1 MYSKK
6 EDLVTLAKQ
15 SKKLPNFIW
24 ATILAFLFM
33 TGGQIIGGIC
43 IIPLY
48 IILSFFHSISSNL
61 KILELFIQLSSFV
74 FISILVFVRVK
85 YIEKRSISTLGFSK
99 DSWLKKYIKGFVIG
113 LVMMIIVV
121 LMLCLFGC
129 VSVEKNPSQPIGISA
144 IGGVII
150 ILIGWIIQGGTEEIV
165 TRGWLMNVLG
175 ARYNIMVGLILS
187 SVFFALIHSENPG
200 INYVAMLNIVLVGIL
215 LGLIVINTGS
225 LWVACG
231 IHSAWNFAQGN
242 IFGFQVSGN
251 DVGIGSIVDLN
262 LVGNEFITGGQF
274 GPEAGMVCS
283 FVILAL
289 IVIMLFLTKRD
300 SLKNIR

>member
-99 DSWLKKYIKGFVIG
+99 DSWLKKYIKGFIIG
-113 LVMMIIVV
+113 LVMMVIVV
-121 LMLCLFGC
+121 LILCLFGC

-144 IGGVII
+144 IGGVML
-150 ILIGWIIQGGTEEIV
+150 ILVGWIIQGGTEEIV
-165 TRGWLMNVLG
+165 TRGWLMNVLA
-175 ARYNIMVGLILS
+175 ARYNKVFGLILS
-187 SVFFALIHSENPG
+187 STIFGLMHLFNPDV
-200 INYVAMLNIVLVGIL
+200 NYVAVINIILVGLFYGIY
-215 LGLIVINTGS
+215 VTKTND
-225 LWVACG
+225 LWAVCG
-231 IHSAWNFAQGN
+231 MHSAWNFAQGN
-242 IFGFQVSGN
+242 IFGFEVSGLN
-251 DVGIGSIVDLN
+251 VGVSSIVDLN
-262 LVGNEFITGGQF
+262 LVGSDTISGGTF
-274 GPEAGMVCS
+274 GPEAGLIAT
-283 FVILAL
+283 FVLISSIAIVFILDKKGY
-289 IVIMLFLTKRD
+289 FTK
-300 SLKNIR
+300 

>member
-1 MYSKK
+1 MIEKTRLTEDAKKSRVLLNFFLSILLAYLFIKGGIATGQLIFGPILTSISKNSFFAQNQNLIIQFVQLIAFGLISS
-6 EDLVTLAKQ
+6 LV
-15 SKKLPNFIW
+15 FIW
-24 ATILAFLFM
+24 VQA
-33 TGGQIIGGIC
+33 
-43 IIPLY
+43 
-48 IILSFFHSISSNL
+48 
-61 KILELFIQLSSFV
+61 
-74 FISILVFVRVK
+74 
-85 YIEKRSISTLGFSK
+85 IEGREIVTLGFYK
-99 DSWLKKYIKGFVIG
+99 ESWLAKYASGLLIG
-113 LVMMIIVV
+113 LLMMSTVV
-121 LMLCLFGC
+121 FILYIFGFITIETK
-129 VSVEKNPSQPIGISA
+129 SLQPVGIAALLNIS
-144 IGGVII
+144 I
-150 ILIGWIIQGGTEEIV
+150 ILIGWLIQGATEEIV

>member
-1 MYSKK
+1 MIEKTRMTEDAKKSRVLLNFFLSMLLAYLFIKGGINTGQLIFGPILTSISKSSFFAQNQN
-6 EDLVTLAKQ
+6 LIIQFVQLLAFGLI
-15 SKKLPNFIW
+15 SSIVFIW
-24 ATILAFLFM
+24 VLA
-33 TGGQIIGGIC
+33 
-43 IIPLY
+43 
-48 IILSFFHSISSNL
+48 
-61 KILELFIQLSSFV
+61 
-74 FISILVFVRVK
+74 
-85 YIEKRSISTLGFSK
+85 IEGREIETLGFYK
-99 DSWLKKYIKGFVIG
+99 ESWLAKYASGLLIG
-113 LVMMIIVV
+113 LLMMSTVV
-121 LMLCLFGC
+121 FILYIFGFITIETK
-129 VSVEKNPSQPIGISA
+129 SLQPVGIAALLNIS
-144 IGGVII
+144 I
-150 ILIGWIIQGGTEEIV
+150 ILIGWLIQGATEEIV

-175 ARYNIMVGLILS
+175 ARYNITVGLILS

-251 DVGIGSIVDLN
+251 DVGVGSIVDLN

-283 FVILAL
+283 FVILVL
-289 IVIMLFLTKRD
+289 IVIVLFLSKRD

>member
-1 MYSKK
+1 MIEKTRLTEDAKKSRVLLNFFLSMLLAYLFIKGGIATGQLIFGPILTSISKSSFFAQNQN
-6 EDLVTLAKQ
+6 LIIQFVQLLAFGLI
-15 SKKLPNFIW
+15 SSIVFIW
-24 ATILAFLFM
+24 VLA
-33 TGGQIIGGIC
+33 
-43 IIPLY
+43 
-48 IILSFFHSISSNL
+48 
-61 KILELFIQLSSFV
+61 
-74 FISILVFVRVK
+74 
-85 YIEKRSISTLGFSK
+85 IEGREIETLGFYK
-99 DSWLKKYIKGFVIG
+99 ESWLAKYASGLLIG
-113 LVMMIIVV
+113 LLMMSTVV
-121 LMLCLFGC
+121 FILYIFGFITIETK
-129 VSVEKNPSQPIGISA
+129 SLQPVGIAALLNIS
-144 IGGVII
+144 I
-150 ILIGWIIQGGTEEIV
+150 ILIGWLIQGATEEIV

-175 ARYNIMVGLILS
+175 ARYNITVGLILS

-251 DVGIGSIVDLN
+251 DVGVGSIVDLN

-283 FVILAL
+283 FIILVL
-289 IVIMLFLTKRD
+289 IVIVLFLSKRD

>member
-1 MYSKK
+1 MIEKTRLTEDAKKSRVLLNFFLSMLLAYLFIKGGIATGQLIFGPILTSISKSSFFAQNQN
-6 EDLVTLAKQ
+6 LIIQFVQLLAFGLI
-15 SKKLPNFIW
+15 SSIVFIW
-24 ATILAFLFM
+24 VLA
-33 TGGQIIGGIC
+33 
-43 IIPLY
+43 
-48 IILSFFHSISSNL
+48 
-61 KILELFIQLSSFV
+61 
-74 FISILVFVRVK
+74 
-85 YIEKRSISTLGFSK
+85 IEGREIETLGFYK
-99 DSWLKKYIKGFVIG
+99 ESWLAKYASGLLIG
-113 LVMMIIVV
+113 LLMMSTVV
-121 LMLCLFGC
+121 FILYIFGFITIETK
-129 VSVEKNPSQPIGISA
+129 SLQPVGIAALLNIS
-144 IGGVII
+144 I
-150 ILIGWIIQGGTEEIV
+150 ILIGWLIQGATEEIV

-175 ARYNIMVGLILS
+175 ARYNITVGLILS

-251 DVGIGSIVDLN
+251 DVGVGSIVDLN

-283 FVILAL
+283 FVILVL
-289 IVIMLFLTKRD
+289 IVIMLFLSKRD

>member
-1 MYSKK
+1 MIEKTRLTEDAKKSRVLLNFFLSMLLAYLFIKGGIATGQLIFGPILTSISKSSFFAQNQN
-6 EDLVTLAKQ
+6 LIIQFVQLLAFGLI
-15 SKKLPNFIW
+15 SSIVFIW
-24 ATILAFLFM
+24 VLA
-33 TGGQIIGGIC
+33 
-43 IIPLY
+43 
-48 IILSFFHSISSNL
+48 
-61 KILELFIQLSSFV
+61 
-74 FISILVFVRVK
+74 
-85 YIEKRSISTLGFSK
+85 IEGREIETLGFYK
-99 DSWLKKYIKGFVIG
+99 ESWLAKYASGLLIG
-113 LVMMIIVV
+113 LLMMSTVV
-121 LMLCLFGC
+121 FILYIFGFITIETK
-129 VSVEKNPSQPIGISA
+129 SLQPVGIAALLNIS
-144 IGGVII
+144 I
-150 ILIGWIIQGGTEEIV
+150 ILIGWLIQGATEEIV

-175 ARYNIMVGLILS
+175 ARYNITVGLILS

-231 IHSAWNFAQGN
+231 IHSAWNFVQGN

-251 DVGIGSIVDLN
+251 DVGVGSIVDLN

-283 FVILAL
+283 FVILVL
-289 IVIMLFLTKRD
+289 IVIVLFLSKRD

>member
-1 MYSKK
+1 MIEKTRLTEDAKKSRVLLNFFLSMLLAYLFIKGGIATGQLIFGPILTSISKSSFFAQNQN
-6 EDLVTLAKQ
+6 LIIQFVQLLAFGLI
-15 SKKLPNFIW
+15 SSIVFIW
-24 ATILAFLFM
+24 VLA
-33 TGGQIIGGIC
+33 
-43 IIPLY
+43 
-48 IILSFFHSISSNL
+48 
-61 KILELFIQLSSFV
+61 
-74 FISILVFVRVK
+74 
-85 YIEKRSISTLGFSK
+85 IEGREIETLGFYK
-99 DSWLKKYIKGFVIG
+99 ESWLAKYASGLLIG
-113 LVMMIIVV
+113 LLMMSTVV
-121 LMLCLFGC
+121 FILYIFGFITIETK
-129 VSVEKNPSQPIGISA
+129 SLQPVGIAALLNIS
-144 IGGVII
+144 I
-150 ILIGWIIQGGTEEIV
+150 ILIGWLIQGATEEIV

-175 ARYNIMVGLILS
+175 ARYNITVGLILS

-251 DVGIGSIVDLN
+251 DVGVGSIVDLN

-283 FVILAL
+283 FIILVL
-289 IVIMLFLTKRD
+289 IVIVLFLRKRD

>member
-1 MYSKK
+1 MIEKTRLTEDAKKSRVLLNFFLSMLLAYLFIKGGIATGQLIFGPILTSISKSSFFAQNQN
-6 EDLVTLAKQ
+6 LIIQFVQLLAFGLI
-15 SKKLPNFIW
+15 SSIVFIW
-24 ATILAFLFM
+24 VLA
-33 TGGQIIGGIC
+33 
-43 IIPLY
+43 
-48 IILSFFHSISSNL
+48 
-61 KILELFIQLSSFV
+61 
-74 FISILVFVRVK
+74 
-85 YIEKRSISTLGFSK
+85 IEGREIETLGFYK
-99 DSWLKKYIKGFVIG
+99 ESWLAKYASGLLIG
-113 LVMMIIVV
+113 LLMMSTVV
-121 LMLCLFGC
+121 FILYIFGFITIETK
-129 VSVEKNPSQPIGISA
+129 SLQPVGIAALLNIS
-144 IGGVII
+144 I
-150 ILIGWIIQGGTEEIV
+150 ILIGWLIQGATEEIV

-175 ARYNIMVGLILS
+175 ARYNITVGLILS

-251 DVGIGSIVDLN
+251 DVGVGSIVDLN

-283 FVILAL
+283 FVILVL
-289 IVIMLFLTKRD
+289 IVIVLFLSKRD
-300 SLKNIR
+300 S

>member
-1 MYSKK
+1 MIEKTRLTEDAKKSRVLLNFFLSILLAYLFIKGGIATGQLIFGPILTSISKSSFFAQNQNLIIQFVQLIAFGLISS
-6 EDLVTLAKQ
+6 LV
-15 SKKLPNFIW
+15 FIW
-24 ATILAFLFM
+24 VQA
-33 TGGQIIGGIC
+33 
-43 IIPLY
+43 
-48 IILSFFHSISSNL
+48 
-61 KILELFIQLSSFV
+61 
-74 FISILVFVRVK
+74 
-85 YIEKRSISTLGFSK
+85 IEGREIVTLGFYK
-99 DSWLKKYIKGFVIG
+99 ESWLAKYASGLLIG
-113 LVMMIIVV
+113 LLMMSTVV
-121 LMLCLFGC
+121 FILYIFGFITIETK
-129 VSVEKNPSQPIGISA
+129 SLQPVGIAALLNIS
-144 IGGVII
+144 I
-150 ILIGWIIQGGTEEIV
+150 ILIGWLIQGATEEIV

-175 ARYNIMVGLILS
+175 ARYNITVGLILS

-262 LVGNEFITGGQF
+262 LVGNEFMTGGQF
-274 GPEAGMVCS
+274 GPEAGLICS

-289 IVIMLFLTKRD
+289 IVIMLFLSKKD

>member
-1 MYSKK
+1 MIEKTRLTKDAKKSRVLLNFFLSMLLAYLFIKGGIATGQLIFGPILTSISKSSFFAQNQN
-6 EDLVTLAKQ
+6 LIIQFVQLLAFGLI
-15 SKKLPNFIW
+15 SSIVFIW
-24 ATILAFLFM
+24 VLA
-33 TGGQIIGGIC
+33 
-43 IIPLY
+43 
-48 IILSFFHSISSNL
+48 
-61 KILELFIQLSSFV
+61 
-74 FISILVFVRVK
+74 
-85 YIEKRSISTLGFSK
+85 IEGREIETLGFYK
-99 DSWLKKYIKGFVIG
+99 ESWLAKYASGLLIG
-113 LVMMIIVV
+113 LLMMSTVV
-121 LMLCLFGC
+121 FILYIFGFITIETK
-129 VSVEKNPSQPIGISA
+129 SLQPVGIAALLNIS
-144 IGGVII
+144 I
-150 ILIGWIIQGGTEEIV
+150 ILIGWLIQGATEEIV

-175 ARYNIMVGLILS
+175 ARYNITVGLILS

-251 DVGIGSIVDLN
+251 DVGVGSIVDLN

-283 FVILAL
+283 FVILVL
-289 IVIMLFLTKRD
+289 IVIVLFLSKRD

>member
-1 MYSKK
+1 MIEKTRLTEDAKKSRVLLNFFLSILLAYLFIKGGMATGQLIFGPILTSISKSSFFIQNQN
-6 EDLVTLAKQ
+6 LIIQFVQLIVFGLI
-15 SKKLPNFIW
+15 SSIVFIW
-24 ATILAFLFM
+24 VLA
-33 TGGQIIGGIC
+33 
-43 IIPLY
+43 
-48 IILSFFHSISSNL
+48 
-61 KILELFIQLSSFV
+61 
-74 FISILVFVRVK
+74 
-85 YIEKRSISTLGFSK
+85 IEGREIVTLGFYK
-99 DSWLKKYIKGFVIG
+99 ESWLAKYASGLLIG
-113 LVMMIIVV
+113 LLMMSTVV
-121 LMLCLFGC
+121 FILYIFGFITIETK
-129 VSVEKNPSQPIGISA
+129 SPQPVGIGALLNIS
-144 IGGVII
+144 I
-150 ILIGWIIQGGTEEIV
+150 ILIGWLIQGATEEIV

-175 ARYNIMVGLILS
+175 ARYNITVGLILS

-251 DVGIGSIVDLN
+251 DVGVGSIVDLN

-283 FVILAL
+283 FVILVL
-289 IVIMLFLTKRD
+289 IVIMLFLSKRD

>member
-1 MYSKK
+1 MIEKTRLTEDAKKSRVLLNFFLSMLLAYLFIKGGIATGQLIFGPILTSISKSSFFAQNQN
-6 EDLVTLAKQ
+6 LIIQFVQLLAFGLI
-15 SKKLPNFIW
+15 SSIVFIW
-24 ATILAFLFM
+24 VLA
-33 TGGQIIGGIC
+33 
-43 IIPLY
+43 
-48 IILSFFHSISSNL
+48 
-61 KILELFIQLSSFV
+61 
-74 FISILVFVRVK
+74 
-85 YIEKRSISTLGFSK
+85 IEGREIETLGFYK
-99 DSWLKKYIKGFVIG
+99 ESWLAKYASGLLIG
-113 LVMMIIVV
+113 LLMMSTVV
-121 LMLCLFGC
+121 FILYIFGFITIETK
-129 VSVEKNPSQPIGISA
+129 SLQPVGIAALLNIS
-144 IGGVII
+144 I
-150 ILIGWIIQGGTEEIV
+150 ILIGWLIQGATEEIV

-175 ARYNIMVGLILS
+175 ARYNITVGLILS

-251 DVGIGSIVDLN
+251 DVGVGSIVDLN

-283 FVILAL
+283 FVILVL
-289 IVIMLFLTKRD
+289 IVIVLFLSKRD

>member
-1 MYSKK
+1 MIEKTRLTEDAKKSRVLLNFFLSMLLAYLFIKGGIATGQLIFGPILTSISKSSFFAQNQN
-6 EDLVTLAKQ
+6 LIIQFVQLLAFGLI
-15 SKKLPNFIW
+15 SSIVFIW
-24 ATILAFLFM
+24 VLA
-33 TGGQIIGGIC
+33 
-43 IIPLY
+43 
-48 IILSFFHSISSNL
+48 
-61 KILELFIQLSSFV
+61 
-74 FISILVFVRVK
+74 
-85 YIEKRSISTLGFSK
+85 IEGREIETLGFYK
-99 DSWLKKYIKGFVIG
+99 ESWLAKYASGLLIG
-113 LVMMIIVV
+113 LLMMSTVV
-121 LMLCLFGC
+121 FILYIFGFITIETK
-129 VSVEKNPSQPIGISA
+129 SLQPVGIAALLNIS
-144 IGGVII
+144 I
-150 ILIGWIIQGGTEEIV
+150 ILIGWLIQGATEEIV

-175 ARYNIMVGLILS
+175 ARYNITVGLILS

-251 DVGIGSIVDLN
+251 DVGVGSIVDLN

-274 GPEAGMVCS
+274 GPEAGIVCS
-283 FVILAL
+283 FVILVL
-289 IVIMLFLTKRD
+289 IVIVLFLSKRD

>member
-1 MYSKK
+1 MIEKTRLTEDAKK
-6 EDLVTLAKQ
+6 SRVLLNFFLSMLLAYLFIKGGIATGQ
-15 SKKLPNFIW
+15 LIFGPILTSISNNSFFAQNQNLIIQFVQLIAFGLISSMVFIW
-24 ATILAFLFM
+24 VLA
-33 TGGQIIGGIC
+33 
-43 IIPLY
+43 
-48 IILSFFHSISSNL
+48 
-61 KILELFIQLSSFV
+61 
-74 FISILVFVRVK
+74 
-85 YIEKRSISTLGFSK
+85 IEGREIVTLGFYK
-99 DSWLKKYIKGFVIG
+99 ESWLAKYASGLLIG
-113 LVMMIIVV
+113 LIMMSTVV
-121 LMLCLFGC
+121 FILYIFGFITIETK
-129 VSVEKNPSQPIGISA
+129 SLQPVGTAALLNIS
-144 IGGVII
+144 I
-150 ILIGWIIQGGTEEIV
+150 ILIGWLIQGATEEIV

-175 ARYNIMVGLILS
+175 ARYNLTVGLILS

-251 DVGIGSIVDLN
+251 DVGVGSIVDLN

-283 FVILAL
+283 FVILVL
-289 IVIMLFLTKRD
+289 IVIMLFLSKRD

>member
-1 MYSKK
+1 MIEKTRLTEDAKKSRVLLNFFLSILLAYLFIKGGIATGQLIFGPILTSISKNSFFAQNQNLIIQFVQLIAFGLISS
-6 EDLVTLAKQ
+6 LV
-15 SKKLPNFIW
+15 FIW
-24 ATILAFLFM
+24 VQA
-33 TGGQIIGGIC
+33 
-43 IIPLY
+43 
-48 IILSFFHSISSNL
+48 
-61 KILELFIQLSSFV
+61 
-74 FISILVFVRVK
+74 
-85 YIEKRSISTLGFSK
+85 IEGREIVTLGFYK
-99 DSWLKKYIKGFVIG
+99 ESWLAKYVSGLLIG
-113 LVMMIIVV
+113 LLMMSSVV
-121 LMLCLFGC
+121 FILYIFGFITIETK
-129 VSVEKNPSQPIGISA
+129 SLQPVGIAALLNIS
-144 IGGVII
+144 I
-150 ILIGWIIQGGTEEIV
+150 ILIGWLIQGATEEIV

>member
-1 MYSKK
+1 MIEKTRLTEDAKKSRVLLNFFLSILLAYLFIKGGIATGQLIFGPILTSISKNSFFAQNQNLIIQFVQLIAFGLISS
-6 EDLVTLAKQ
+6 LV
-15 SKKLPNFIW
+15 FIW
-24 ATILAFLFM
+24 VQA
-33 TGGQIIGGIC
+33 
-43 IIPLY
+43 
-48 IILSFFHSISSNL
+48 
-61 KILELFIQLSSFV
+61 
-74 FISILVFVRVK
+74 
-85 YIEKRSISTLGFSK
+85 IEGREIVTLGFYK
-99 DSWLKKYIKGFVIG
+99 ESWLAKYASGLLIG
-113 LVMMIIVV
+113 LLMMSSVV
-121 LMLCLFGC
+121 FILYIFGFITIETK
-129 VSVEKNPSQPIGISA
+129 SLQPVGIAALLNIS
-144 IGGVII
+144 I
-150 ILIGWIIQGGTEEIV
+150 ILIGWLIQGATEEIV

-225 LWVACG
+225 LWVSCG

-262 LVGNEFITGGQF
+262 LVGNEYMTGGQF
-274 GPEAGMVCS
+274 GPEAGLICS

>member
-1 MYSKK
+1 MIEKTRLTEDAKKSRVLLNFFLSILLAYLFIKGGIATGQLIFGPILTSISKSSFFAQNQNLIIQFVQLIAFGLISS
-6 EDLVTLAKQ
+6 LV
-15 SKKLPNFIW
+15 FIW
-24 ATILAFLFM
+24 VQA
-33 TGGQIIGGIC
+33 
-43 IIPLY
+43 
-48 IILSFFHSISSNL
+48 
-61 KILELFIQLSSFV
+61 
-74 FISILVFVRVK
+74 
-85 YIEKRSISTLGFSK
+85 IEGREIVTLGFYK
-99 DSWLKKYIKGFVIG
+99 ESWLAKYASGLLIG
-113 LVMMIIVV
+113 LLMMSTVV
-121 LMLCLFGC
+121 FILYIFGFITIETK
-129 VSVEKNPSQPIGISA
+129 SLQPVGIAALLNIS
-144 IGGVII
+144 I
-150 ILIGWIIQGGTEEIV
+150 ILIGWLIQGATEEIV

>member
-1 MYSKK
+1 MIEKTRLTEDAKKSRVLLNFFLSMLLAYLFIKGGITTGQLIFGPILTSISKSSFFAQNQN
-6 EDLVTLAKQ
+6 LIIQFVQLLAFGLI
-15 SKKLPNFIW
+15 SSIVFIW
-24 ATILAFLFM
+24 VLA
-33 TGGQIIGGIC
+33 
-43 IIPLY
+43 
-48 IILSFFHSISSNL
+48 
-61 KILELFIQLSSFV
+61 
-74 FISILVFVRVK
+74 
-85 YIEKRSISTLGFSK
+85 IEGREIETLGFYK
-99 DSWLKKYIKGFVIG
+99 ESWLAKYASGLLIG
-113 LVMMIIVV
+113 LLMMSTVV
-121 LMLCLFGC
+121 FILYIFGFITIETK
-129 VSVEKNPSQPIGISA
+129 SLQPVGIAALLNIS
-144 IGGVII
+144 I
-150 ILIGWIIQGGTEEIV
+150 ILIGWLIQGATEEIV

-175 ARYNIMVGLILS
+175 ARYNITVGLILS

-251 DVGIGSIVDLN
+251 DVGVGSIVDLN

-283 FVILAL
+283 FVILVL
-289 IVIMLFLTKRD
+289 IVIVLFLSKRD

>member
-1 MYSKK
+1 MIEKTRLTEDAKKSRVLLNFFLSMLLAYLFIKGGIATGQLIFGPILTSISKSSFFAQNQN
-6 EDLVTLAKQ
+6 LIIQFVQLLAFGLI
-15 SKKLPNFIW
+15 SSIVFIW
-24 ATILAFLFM
+24 VLA
-33 TGGQIIGGIC
+33 
-43 IIPLY
+43 
-48 IILSFFHSISSNL
+48 
-61 KILELFIQLSSFV
+61 
-74 FISILVFVRVK
+74 
-85 YIEKRSISTLGFSK
+85 IEGREIETLGFYK
-99 DSWLKKYIKGFVIG
+99 ESWLAKYASGLLMMSTVVFILYIFGFITIETKS
-113 LVMMIIVV
+113 L
-121 LMLCLFGC
+121 
-129 VSVEKNPSQPIGISA
+129 QPVGIAALLNIS
-144 IGGVII
+144 I
-150 ILIGWIIQGGTEEIV
+150 ILIGWLIQGATEEIV

-175 ARYNIMVGLILS
+175 ARYNITVGLILS

-251 DVGIGSIVDLN
+251 DVGVGSIVDLN

-283 FVILAL
+283 FVILVL
-289 IVIMLFLTKRD
+289 IVIVLFLSKRD

>member
-1 MYSKK
+1 MIEKTRMTEDAKKSRVLLNFFLSMLLAYLFIKGGINTGQLIFGPILTSISKSGFFMQNQN
-6 EDLVTLAKQ
+6 LIIQFVQLLAFGLI
-15 SKKLPNFIW
+15 SSIVFIW
-24 ATILAFLFM
+24 VLA
-33 TGGQIIGGIC
+33 
-43 IIPLY
+43 
-48 IILSFFHSISSNL
+48 
-61 KILELFIQLSSFV
+61 
-74 FISILVFVRVK
+74 
-85 YIEKRSISTLGFSK
+85 IEGREISTLGFYK
-99 DSWLKKYIKGFVIG
+99 ESWLVKYASGLLIG
-113 LVMMIIVV
+113 LLMMSTVV
-121 LMLCLFGC
+121 FILYIFGFITIETN
-129 VSVEKNPSQPIGISA
+129 SLQPVGTAALLNIS
-144 IGGVII
+144 I
-150 ILIGWIIQGGTEEIV
+150 ILIGWLIQGATEEIV

-175 ARYNIMVGLILS
+175 ARYNITVGLILS
-187 SVFFALIHSENPG
+187 SVFFGLIHSENPG

-251 DVGIGSIVDLN
+251 DVGVGSIVDLN

-283 FVILAL
+283 FVILVL
-289 IVIMLFLTKRD
+289 IVIMLFLSKRD

>member
-1 MYSKK
+1 MIEKTRLTEDAKKSRVLLNFFLSMLLAYLFIKGGIATGQLIFGPILTSISKSSFFAQNQN
-6 EDLVTLAKQ
+6 LIIQFVQLLAFGLI
-15 SKKLPNFIW
+15 SSIVFIW
-24 ATILAFLFM
+24 VLA
-33 TGGQIIGGIC
+33 
-43 IIPLY
+43 
-48 IILSFFHSISSNL
+48 
-61 KILELFIQLSSFV
+61 
-74 FISILVFVRVK
+74 
-85 YIEKRSISTLGFSK
+85 IEGREIETLGFYK
-99 DSWLKKYIKGFVIG
+99 ESWLAKYASGLLIG
-113 LVMMIIVV
+113 LLMMSTVV
-121 LMLCLFGC
+121 FILYIFGFITIETK
-129 VSVEKNPSQPIGISA
+129 SLQPVGIAALLNIS
-144 IGGVII
+144 I
-150 ILIGWIIQGGTEEIV
+150 ILIGWLIQGATEEIV

-175 ARYNIMVGLILS
+175 ARYNITVGLILS

-251 DVGIGSIVDLN
+251 DVGVGSIVDLN
-262 LVGNEFITGGQF
+262 LVGNEFIAGGQF

-283 FVILAL
+283 FVILVL
-289 IVIMLFLTKRD
+289 IVIVLFLSKRD

>member
-1 MYSKK
+1 MIEKTRLTEDAKKSRVLLNFFLSMLLAYLFIKGGIATGQLIFGPILTSISKSSFFAQNQN
-6 EDLVTLAKQ
+6 LIIQFVQLIAFGLI
-15 SKKLPNFIW
+15 SSMVFIW
-24 ATILAFLFM
+24 VLA
-33 TGGQIIGGIC
+33 
-43 IIPLY
+43 
-48 IILSFFHSISSNL
+48 
-61 KILELFIQLSSFV
+61 
-74 FISILVFVRVK
+74 
-85 YIEKRSISTLGFSK
+85 IEGREIVTLGFYK
-99 DSWLKKYIKGFVIG
+99 ESWLAKYASGLLIG
-113 LVMMIIVV
+113 LIMMSTVV
-121 LMLCLFGC
+121 FILYIFGFITIETK
-129 VSVEKNPSQPIGISA
+129 SLQPVGTAALLNIS
-144 IGGVII
+144 I
-150 ILIGWIIQGGTEEIV
+150 ILIGWLIQGATEEIV

-175 ARYNIMVGLILS
+175 ARYNITVGLILS

-251 DVGIGSIVDLN
+251 DVGVGSIVDLN

-283 FVILAL
+283 FVILVL
-289 IVIMLFLTKRD
+289 IVIVLFLSKRY

>member
-1 MYSKK
+1 MMST
-6 EDLVTLAKQ
+6 VV
-15 SKKLPNFIW
+15 FI
-24 ATILAFLFM
+24 
-33 TGGQIIGGIC
+33 
-43 IIPLY
+43 LY
-48 IILSFFHSISSNL
+48 IFGFITIETKSLQPVGIAALLNIS
-61 KILELFIQLSSFV
+61 
-74 FISILVFVRVK
+74 
-85 YIEKRSISTLGFSK
+85 
-99 DSWLKKYIKGFVIG
+99 
-113 LVMMIIVV
+113 
-121 LMLCLFGC
+121 
-129 VSVEKNPSQPIGISA
+129 
-144 IGGVII
+144 I
-150 ILIGWIIQGGTEEIV
+150 ILIGWLIQGATEEIV

-175 ARYNIMVGLILS
+175 ARYNITVGLILS

-251 DVGIGSIVDLN
+251 DVGVGSIVDLN

-283 FVILAL
+283 FVILVL
-289 IVIMLFLTKRD
+289 IVIVLFLSKRD

>member
-1 MYSKK
+1 MIEKTRLTEDAKKSRVLLNFFLSMLLAYLFIKGGIATGQLIFGPILTSISKSSFFAQNQN
-6 EDLVTLAKQ
+6 LIIQFVQLLAFGLI
-15 SKKLPNFIW
+15 SSIVFIW
-24 ATILAFLFM
+24 VLA
-33 TGGQIIGGIC
+33 
-43 IIPLY
+43 
-48 IILSFFHSISSNL
+48 
-61 KILELFIQLSSFV
+61 
-74 FISILVFVRVK
+74 
-85 YIEKRSISTLGFSK
+85 IEGREIETLGFYK
-99 DSWLKKYIKGFVIG
+99 ESWLAKYASGLLIG
-113 LVMMIIVV
+113 LLMMSTVV
-121 LMLCLFGC
+121 FILYIFGFITIETK
-129 VSVEKNPSQPIGISA
+129 SLQPVGIAALLNIS
-144 IGGVII
+144 I
-150 ILIGWIIQGGTEEIV
+150 ILIGWLIQGATEEIV

-175 ARYNIMVGLILS
+175 ARYNITVGLILS

-242 IFGFQVSGN
+242 IFGLQVSGN
-251 DVGIGSIVDLN
+251 DVGVGSIVDLN

-283 FVILAL
+283 FVILVL
-289 IVIMLFLTKRD
+289 IVIVLFLSKRD

>member
-1 MYSKK
+1 MIEKTRLTEDAKKSRVLLNFFLSILLAYLFIKGGIATGQLIFGPILTSISKNSFFAQNQNLIIQFVQLIAFGLISS
-6 EDLVTLAKQ
+6 LV
-15 SKKLPNFIW
+15 FIW
-24 ATILAFLFM
+24 VQA
-33 TGGQIIGGIC
+33 
-43 IIPLY
+43 
-48 IILSFFHSISSNL
+48 
-61 KILELFIQLSSFV
+61 
-74 FISILVFVRVK
+74 
-85 YIEKRSISTLGFSK
+85 IEGREIVTLGFYK
-99 DSWLKKYIKGFVIG
+99 ESWLAKYVSGLLIG
-113 LVMMIIVV
+113 LLMMSSVV
-121 LMLCLFGC
+121 FILYIFGFITIETK
-129 VSVEKNPSQPIGISA
+129 SLQPVGIAALLNIS
-144 IGGVII
+144 I
-150 ILIGWIIQGGTEEIV
+150 ILIGWLIQGATEEIV

-274 GPEAGMVCS
+274 GPEAGLICS